1 IARCKTCRV
10 TCVTSFSII
19 YPEFLC
25 CPMGSALFL
34 SLRTAI
40 DTPQTLR
47 QFLRIRNRWLATE
60 VRANNRSGCFFGKC
74 RQVRNG
80 FGQSGR
86 KILRHNVFKPCQF
99 DHSLVQSKRRHGRPV
114 EILCYFIISNHHHLS
129 VWPREVY
136 GSNPISRGE
145 QAVLPGQSGQN
156 LESLFGF
163 VTIAWLVGVS
173 VHPQQSDRRDR
184 IAGGSGRIVKR
195 LAAGEADDGSTPVPT
210 R

>member
-1 IARCKTCRV
+1 MSSLSHI
-10 TCVTSFSII
+10 SFFFFFNDTATTEI
-19 YPEFLC
+19 YT
-25 CPMGSALFL
+25 L
-34 SLRTAI
+34 SLHDALPI
-40 DTPQTLR
+40 W
-47 QFLRIRNRWLATE
+47 IRNRWLATE
-60 VRANNRSGCFFGKC
+60 TRANNRSGCFFGKC

-156 LESLFGF
+156 LESSFGI

-173 VHPQQSDRRDR
+173 MHPQ
-184 IAGGSGRIVKR
+184 
-195 LAAGEADDGSTPVPT
+195 
-210 R
+210 